1 MKVVHVACGQRH
13 VLITIIRHRSRGRI
27 NKYGIISRKRC
38 KIATQLQW
46 KTDRKSYVAQRMMPL
61 QCRIKTLWALAHRRK
76 QGPYACLNLIT
87 GPPNGPVLFC
97 WLLSGDVVVCTA
109 GVMEYVRP
117 PQKSAA
123 FRNTIAGRRTIER
136 CKSRPL
142 V

>member
-1 MKVVHVACGQRH
+1 MNERKTGKNDFVEAYGVSDAVDILT
-13 VLITIIRHRSRGRI
+13 VTLI
-27 NKYGIISRKRC
+27 
-38 KIATQLQW
+38 
-46 KTDRKSYVAQRMMPL
+46 
-61 QCRIKTLWALAHRRK
+61 K
-76 QGPYACLNLIT
+76 QGVTLTRRNTT
-87 GPPNGPVLFC
+87 GRRGV
-97 WLLSGDVVVCTA
+97 SVARSA

>member
-1 MKVVHVACGQRH
+1 MNLLFLTLMR
-13 VLITIIRHRSRGRI
+13 VLM
-27 NKYGIISRKRC
+27 
-38 KIATQLQW
+38 Q
-46 KTDRKSYVAQRMMPL
+46 
-61 QCRIKTLWALAHRRK
+61 
-76 QGPYACLNLIT
+76 
-87 GPPNGPVLFC
+87 
-97 WLLSGDVVVCTA
+97 A

>member
-1 MKVVHVACGQRH
+1 MNEKNENA
-13 VLITIIRHRSRGRI
+13 RI
-27 NKYGIISRKRC
+27 
-38 KIATQLQW
+38 
-46 KTDRKSYVAQRMMPL
+46 
-61 QCRIKTLWALAHRRK
+61 
-76 QGPYACLNLIT
+76 
-87 GPPNGPVLFC
+87 
-97 WLLSGDVVVCTA
+97 LSAFENRLRA